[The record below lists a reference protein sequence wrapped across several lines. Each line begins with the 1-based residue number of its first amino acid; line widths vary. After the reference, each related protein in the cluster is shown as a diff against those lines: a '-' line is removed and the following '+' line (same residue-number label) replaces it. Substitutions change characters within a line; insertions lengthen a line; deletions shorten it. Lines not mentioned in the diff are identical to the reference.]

1 MLILSALPARSHPPP
16 AAIRDKHEESSPG
29 TLVAFELQGFEW
41 YRLQPDNMEL
51 VDKVFRVPFLIA
63 VALAIAFGGGI
74 LSAIWAL
81 QASAGFGA
89 IRLGVWHAFP
99 EAQTASADPY
109 ARSHRARAGRLL
121 YGSAEG
127 LVFTATE
134 DPQGRRLNTGC
145 TYRLHGRTPTART
158 WTLYAA
164 NAAGRPLPTPAAL
177 PSSFN
182 ARTVLRHQDGG
193 FEILVS
199 PEPQPGNWLA
209 LPQTGSFSLV
219 LTLLDTPAAGSSGL
233 IGLDMPELERIGCDN
248 G

>member
-1 MLILSALPARSHPPP
+1 
-16 AAIRDKHEESSPG
+16 
-29 TLVAFELQGFEW
+29 
-41 YRLQPDNMEL
+41 MEL
-51 VDKVFRVPFLIA
+51 VDKVLRVPFLIA
-63 VALAIAFGGGI
+63 VALTIAFGGGI
-74 LSAIWAL
+74 LSAMWAL

-89 IRLGVWHAFP
+89 IRLGVWQAFP

-109 ARSHRARAGRLL
+109 ARSHRAKAGRLL

-134 DPQGRRLNTGC
+134 DEQGRRLNANC

-164 NAAGRPLPTPAAL
+164 NAAGRRLPAAASR

-182 ARTVLRHQDGG
+182 ARTVLRQQDGS
-193 FEILVS
+193 FDIVIS
-199 PEPQPGNWLA
+199 TAPQPGNWLA
-209 LPQTGSFSLV
+209 LPQAGSFSLV
-219 LTLLDTPAAGSSGL
+219 LTLLDTPVAGSSGL
-233 IGLDMPELERIGCDN
+233 IGLNMPELERIGCGN

>member
-1 MLILSALPARSHPPP
+1 
-16 AAIRDKHEESSPG
+16 
-29 TLVAFELQGFEW
+29 
-41 YRLQPDNMEL
+41 MEL

-63 VALAIAFGGGI
+63 VALVIAFGGGI

-81 QASAGFGA
+81 QVSAGFGA
-89 IRLGVWHAFP
+89 IRLGVWRAFP
-99 EAQTASADPY
+99 EAQTGSADPY
-109 ARSHRARAGRLL
+109 ARSHRAKAGRLL

-127 LVFTATE
+127 LAFTAIE
-134 DPQGRRLNTGC
+134 DEQGGRLNTNC

-164 NAAGRPLPTPAAL
+164 NAAGRPLRISAAL

-182 ARTVLRHQDGG
+182 ARTVLRRQDGS
-193 FEILVS
+193 FEVLVS
-199 PEPQPGNWLA
+199 PDPQPGNWLA
-209 LPQTGSFSLV
+209 APRAGGFTLV

-233 IGLDMPELERIGCDN
+233 IGLEMPKLDRVGCEH

>member
-1 MLILSALPARSHPPP
+1 
-16 AAIRDKHEESSPG
+16 
-29 TLVAFELQGFEW
+29 
-41 YRLQPDNMEL
+41 MEL

-74 LSAIWAL
+74 LSAMWAL
-81 QASAGFGA
+81 QVSAGFGA
-89 IRLGVWHAFP
+89 IRLGVWQAFP

-109 ARSHRARAGRLL
+109 ARSHRAKAGRLL

-134 DPQGRRLNTGC
+134 DEQGRRLNTNC
-145 TYRLHGRTPTART
+145 AYRLHGRTPTART

-164 NAAGRPLPTPAAL
+164 DAGGRPLPTPASL

-193 FEILVS
+193 FDIVIS
-199 PEPQPGNWLA
+199 TGPQPGNWLA
-209 LPQTGSFSLV
+209 LPKAGSFSLI

-233 IGLDMPELERIGCDN
+233 IGLAMPNLERIGCGN

>member
-1 MLILSALPARSHPPP
+1 
-16 AAIRDKHEESSPG
+16 
-29 TLVAFELQGFEW
+29 
-41 YRLQPDNMEL
+41 MEL

-63 VALAIAFGGGI
+63 VALTIAFGGGI
-74 LSAIWAL
+74 LSAMWAL

-89 IRLGVWHAFP
+89 IRLGAWQAFP

-109 ARSHRARAGRLL
+109 ARSHRAKAGRLL

-134 DPQGRRLNTGC
+134 DEQGRRLNANC
-145 TYRLHGRTPTART
+145 AYRLHGRTPTART

-164 NAAGRPLPTPAAL
+164 NAAGRPLPAAESL

-182 ARTVLRHQDGG
+182 ARTVLRHQDGSFDIVIATG
-193 FEILVS
+193 
-199 PEPQPGNWLA
+199 PRPGNWLA
-209 LPQTGSFSLV
+209 LPQTGPFSLV

-233 IGLDMPELERIGCDN
+233 IGLDMPELERIGCGN